1 MYCCSKADLGSF
13 SETMERLHTR
23 IDKSQLARLQGLA
36 NATRAQFGAS
46 VSQVHLPARLI
57 VDFDPWALSLDIT
70 ATSISAG
77 SLRAE
82 IDLSKLPHDT
92 GSLLSPGDL
101 CRIQFHTDRLP
112 GNTPFV
118 LPLVAARL
126 ENKDTNGTTLRFKL
140 LLDQA
145 TEREFQNFLRHM
157 DQP

>member
-1 MYCCSKADLGSF
+1 MYCCGKVDLGSF
-13 SETMERLHTR
+13 SETMEHLNTR

-36 NATRAQFGAS
+36 AATRAQFGTS

-70 ATSISAG
+70 ATAISAG

-101 CRIQFHTDRLP
+101 YRIQFHTGGLP
-112 GNTPFV
+112 GNASFV
-118 LPLVAARL
+118 LPLIAARL
-126 ENKDTNGTTLRFKL
+126 ENKDINGTTLRFKL

-157 DQP
+157 DNP

>member
-1 MYCCSKADLGSF
+1 MYCCGKYDLGSF
-13 SETMERLHTR
+13 SETMESLHTR
-23 IDKSQLARLQGLA
+23 IDKSQLARLQGLTA
-36 NATRAQFGAS
+36 ATRSQFGAS
-46 VSQVHLPARLI
+46 ISQARVPARLI

-70 ATSISAG
+70 ATAISAG

-82 IDLSKLPHDT
+82 IDLSRLPHDT

-101 CRIQFHTDRLP
+101 YRIQFHTESLP
-112 GNTPFV
+112 GPAPFV
-118 LPLVAARL
+118 LPLIAARL
-126 ENKDTNGTTLRFKL
+126 ENKDINGTTLRFKL